1 MSKLIDELE
10 LKFRNFDRKI
20 EDKINSAENL
30 CLEQQGF
37 NVAHFNVISLT
48 DNYSTELN
56 NVRAEFWFYVSSKPT
71 DYVPPRKLRR
81 GKHGKRG
88 NRGKRRKRKFFKF
101 LGFVET

>member
-20 EDKINSAENL
+20 EDKINFAENL

-56 NVRAEFWFYVSSKPT
+56 NVRAEFWFYVSTTPKYFSTPKT
-71 DYVPPRKLRR
+71 FEVFEAEKIWVLR
-81 GKHGKRG
+81 
-88 NRGKRRKRKFFKF
+88 KRRTNF
-101 LGFVET
+101 